1 MSESKITL
9 GLEYLIYGNNE
20 KPVNKTFVF
29 NDGGA
34 REAGF
39 KGRAD
44 DCVCRSFAIVSGKS
58 YNEVADLIK
67 EFSKRERKSKRKRNK
82 STVRSGVY
90 KATVKKVAEAQ
101 ADLSKLNSVLEK
113 QDLLLKLIYN
123 VESNYLD
130 YLDDDV
136 LCKTIIKNCFTT
148 LQPASI
154 EFWLTRDIILR
165 ETQIDLWL
173 EPLLFIK
180 KSVDFIL
187 EIIRKSATFNDKL
200 AEKGFFIEK
209 LDPKKNILLVRVTL
223 TSDLY
228 YYPQISVGKQRLNI
242 MFMSKDDKNNLVR
255 YKEDVPFILTT
266 CVL

>member
-1 MSESKITL
+1 MSSLSDNQVTIYEEPVQEKVRKFLKI
-9 GLEYLIYGNNE
+9 EYLFDRIFYF
-20 KPVNKTFVF
+20 KNKEDRKD
-29 NDGGA
+29 NYNALLALAQLYEILSRSDIKSELI
-34 REAGF
+34 REIETHNTYF
-39 KGRAD
+39 
-44 DCVCRSFAIVSGKS
+44 
-58 YNEVADLIK
+58 IK
-67 EFSKRERKSKRKRNK
+67 I
-82 STVRSGVY
+82 
-90 KATVKKVAEAQ
+90 KKVAEAQ

-154 EFWLTRDIILR
+154 EFWLTRDIVLR